1 MLIYAFHHYHPF
13 LLLYLSDCIGSDSDP
28 SGDSAAIFSGHPHIS
43 IVTVY
48 RNTCWMR
55 IPSLGLVK
63 GDIIALMAGDITPGK
78 VHELLPEENLRKN
91 TLLQDASYSV
101 EDIEKEI
108 RKNIDENDMN
118 DSNETNNDKKSFEI
132 DAYEEENI
140 YQINNNSTK
149 NNKIND
155 GEEDKEPSWSRRDDS
170 TSNKRN
176 LTSNVKNPIL
186 SYASKSNNIFRIEKV
201 LEKGTK
207 IHLRSRF
214 PDKMLN
220 RPHTQPSKA
229 VNENENI
236 DENAVLGDVK
246 NKNRKALRRTA
257 AVSDSYQ
264 GRQGSGTSRVS
275 ENIHKCVRA
284 YICTY
289 LS

>member
-1 MLIYAFHHYHPF
+1 
-13 LLLYLSDCIGSDSDP
+13 
-28 SGDSAAIFSGHPHIS
+28 
-43 IVTVY
+43 
-48 RNTCWMR
+48 MR

-91 TLLQDASYSV
+91 TLLQDPTYSV

-108 RKNIDENDMN
+108 RKNIAENDRN
-118 DSNETNNDKKSFEI
+118 DNNETNNDKKSFEI

-140 YQINNNSTK
+140 YRINNNSTK

-155 GEEDKEPSWSRRDDS
+155 GEEDKEPSWSRREDS
-170 TSNKRN
+170 NSSKRN
-176 LTSNVKNPIL
+176 STSNVKNPIL

-220 RPHTQPSKA
+220 RPRTQPSKTM
-229 VNENENI
+229 NENENN
-236 DENAVLGDVK
+236 DSAVFGDAE
-246 NKNRKALRRTA
+246 NKNRKAMRRTA
-257 AVSDSYQ
+257 AVSDNYQ
-264 GRQGSGTSRVS
+264 GKQGSGTSRVS
-275 ENIHKCVRA
+275 FNVHTCICT
-284 YICTY
+284 YICT
-289 LS
+289 LVS

>member
-1 MLIYAFHHYHPF
+1 LFIH
-13 LLLYLSDCIGSDSDP
+13 LVDCIGSDSDP
-28 SGDSAAIFSGHPHIS
+28 LGDSAAIFSGHPHIS

-91 TLLQDASYSV
+91 TLLQDPTYSV
-101 EDIEKEI
+101 ENIEKEI
-108 RKNIDENDMN
+108 RKNIDENDRN
-118 DSNETNNDKKSFEI
+118 DKNETNNDKKSFEI

-155 GEEDKEPSWSRRDDS
+155 GEEDKEPSWSRREDS
-170 TSNKRN
+170 TSSRRN
-176 LTSNVKNPIL
+176 STSNVKNPIL
-186 SYASKSNNIFRIEKV
+186 SYASKSNSIFRIEKV

-214 PDKMLN
+214 PDKMIN
-220 RPHTQPSKA
+220 RSHTQPSKTM
-229 VNENENI
+229 NENENN
-236 DENAVLGDVK
+236 DSAVFGDAK
-246 NKNRKALRRTA
+246 NKNRKAMKRTA
-257 AVSDSYQ
+257 AVSDNYQ
-264 GRQGSGTSRVS
+264 GKQGSGTSRVS
-275 ENIHKCVRA
+275 NNVHTYMCT
-284 YICTY
+284 YICT
-289 LS
+289 LVS